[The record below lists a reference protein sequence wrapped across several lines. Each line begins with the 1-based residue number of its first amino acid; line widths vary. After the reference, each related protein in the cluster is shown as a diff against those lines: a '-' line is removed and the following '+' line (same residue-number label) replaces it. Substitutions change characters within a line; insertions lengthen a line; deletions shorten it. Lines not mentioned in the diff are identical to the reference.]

1 MKGASGERSFA
12 MKPCSALFVLFALL
26 GPALAQP
33 MEPPVMPPPTSIVD
47 SIAIWPGAAPDM
59 RDPPSGETVEG
70 PAGDRSYSAISRPTL
85 TGYFAANPNGAAV
98 LVLPGGGFTKVVF
111 DKEGAEIARWLNSLG
126 IDAFVLKY
134 RLMREPHNLN
144 PAVGLQDVQR
154 AIRLIRNGRL
164 SASVGHPLDPKRVG
178 VIGFSAGGNL
188 SAVLSTY
195 YGSKTYEAV
204 DDNDAV
210 SARPDFAIL
219 GYAWVPLPSEV
230 PETMPFVRDHA
241 FAAKVSAATPPM
253 FVFSGN
259 ADAHVPYVQSQ
270 RVAEALQKAGVAAEL
285 HLYDGAPHGF
295 ALRGAG
301 PEKSWPADC
310 AAWLR
315 ARGFIPPE

>member
-1 MKGASGERSFA
+1 
-12 MKPCSALFVLFALL
+12 MKPCSTLFALFAL
-26 GPALAQP
+26 WGPALAQP
-33 MEPPVMPPPTSIVD
+33 MTQPVIPPPTSIVD
-47 SIAIWPGAAPDM
+47 TIAIWPGTAPEM
-59 RDPPSGETVEG
+59 RDPPVEEKVEG
-70 PAGDRSYSAISRPTL
+70 AAGDRSYSAISRPTL

-98 LVLPGGGFTKVVF
+98 LVLPGGGFTKVVY

-134 RLMREPHNLN
+134 RLLREAHNLN

-188 SAVLSTY
+188 AAVLSTS

-219 GYAWVPLPSEV
+219 GYAWVPLPGEV
-230 PETMPFVRDHA
+230 PESMSFVRDFA
-241 FAAKVSAATPPM
+241 FAGKVSAATPPM

-259 ADAHVPYVQSQ
+259 ADVHVPYVQSQ
-270 RVAEALQKAGVAAEL
+270 RVAEALQKAGVPAEL

-295 ALRGAG
+295 ALRGTG
-301 PEKSWPADC
+301 PEKSWPVDC

-315 ARGFIPPE
+315 ARGFVPAE